1 MSSLTAAID
10 QEMKEHR
17 DARKN
22 SSGRRAESPLPGGRH
37 QSPTPNHL
45 GVGDGRV
52 RSTSRNSTGIP
63 FAMPKGVPASPRGSR
78 MSDAPYQYNSIA
90 GVSQGGKKDMKPR
103 AMSSVYG
110 SPSGFYNA
118 GNPRDRH
125 NSMSGA
131 YNRSKSGSPGPG
143 RSESPR
149 SRGPAMSTSE
159 AMRKMSES
167 AMTDSDS
174 ELAPPPKRKA
184 SDPIKGTTSAPGGG
198 VRLTTD
204 DDGDDGGDS
213 AAVESSDNDSGSSSD
228 WDDGWAGSSNNKSR
242 GRRRSRTESGGT
254 DRMGR
259 EIVTAQSL
267 FKTAKE
273 EGRDL
278 TASFMTRE
286 ERQEKLRQLN
296 GPTISIEGPD
306 GEKMVRR
313 KSTDVHP
320 HTSFDQDHSRIGT
333 PISSDAEDQMA
344 ELRSAQQMALQ
355 ITPIQSSPEAHRCV
369 RQIVRG
375 DYSQF
380 AQEADNGLRRQRVY
394 LVSTDLSDEAAY
406 ALEWT
411 IGTVLR
417 DGDTLLAVYAVDEEI
432 GVTTDALGAP
442 IAQGTTGVQEGAHL
456 KRTLSGHDGI
466 PQKTPLSSTIAA
478 AEADVSKMG
487 KAEKDRYQACVEVS
501 DRCVKLL
508 RKTRLQARVVVEV
521 FHCKSPKHMITE
533 VIDML
538 EPTLVILGS
547 RGRNALKGV
556 LLGSFSNYLVTKSSV
571 PVMVARKRL
580 RKHSKYK
587 RQNLRMSNVLTG
599 PGDKLANA
607 KID

>member
-22 SSGRRAESPLPGGRH
+22 SGGGRRAESPLPGGRH
-37 QSPTPNHL
+37 QSPAPGHL
-45 GVGDGRV
+45 GVDDGRV
-52 RSTSRNSTGIP
+52 RSRSRGSTGIP
-63 FAMPKGVPASPRGSR
+63 FAMPKSAPSSPRGAR
-78 MSDAPYQYNSIA
+78 MSGAAPYQSIA
-90 GVSQGGKKDMKPR
+90 SVSQGGPKPR

-110 SPSGFYNA
+110 TPSGILGPA
-118 GNPRDRH
+118 SPRDRH

-131 YNRSKSGSPGPG
+131 YNRSKSGSPGPE
-143 RSESPR
+143 RSASPR
-149 SRGPAMSTSE
+149 TRGPPMSTSE

-167 AMTDSDS
+167 AMTDSDG
-174 ELAPPPKRKA
+174 ELTAPPRRKA
-184 SDPIKGTTSAPGGG
+184 SDPAKGTTSAPGGG

-204 DDGDDGGDS
+204 DDGDDGDDGEDS

-228 WDDGWAGSSNNKSR
+228 WDDGWAPGSTKKSR
-242 GRRRSRTESGGT
+242 GRRRSRSESGGT

-320 HTSFDQDHSRIGT
+320 HTSFDQDNSRIST
-333 PISSDAEDQMA
+333 PISSDAEDHMA
-344 ELRSAQQMALQ
+344 ELRSAQQLALQ

-432 GVTTDALGAP
+432 GVATDGLGAP
-442 IAQGTTGVQEGAHL
+442 VAQGTTGLHEGAHL

-466 PQKTPLSSTIAA
+466 PQKNQLSSTIAA

>member
-1 MSSLTAAID
+1 
-10 QEMKEHR
+10 
-17 DARKN
+17 
-22 SSGRRAESPLPGGRH
+22 
-37 QSPTPNHL
+37 
-45 GVGDGRV
+45 
-52 RSTSRNSTGIP
+52 
-63 FAMPKGVPASPRGSR
+63 
-78 MSDAPYQYNSIA
+78 
-90 GVSQGGKKDMKPR
+90 
-103 AMSSVYG
+103 
-110 SPSGFYNA
+110 
-118 GNPRDRH
+118 
-125 NSMSGA
+125 
-131 YNRSKSGSPGPG
+131 
-143 RSESPR
+143 
-149 SRGPAMSTSE
+149 
-159 AMRKMSES
+159 MSES

-174 ELAPPPKRKA
+174 EYTAPPRRKA
-184 SDPIKGTTSAPGGG
+184 SDPARGTTSAPGGG

-204 DDGDDGGDS
+204 EDGDEAGEDS
-213 AAVESSDNDSGSSSD
+213 AAVESDNGSASSSD
-228 WDDGWAGSSNNKSR
+228 WDDGWATGSSNNKAR

-286 ERQEKLRQLN
+286 ERQEKLRKLN
-296 GPTISIEGPD
+296 GPTINVEGPD
-306 GEKMVRR
+306 GERTMVRR

-320 HTSFDQDHSRIGT
+320 HTSFDQDNSRM
-333 PISSDAEDQMA
+333 PSPMSSDAEDHLA
-344 ELRSAQQMALQ
+344 ELRSAQQLALQ

-380 AQEADNGLRRQRVY
+380 AQDADNGLRRQRVY
-394 LVSTDLSDEAAY
+394 LVSTDLSEEAAY

-417 DGDTLLAVYAVDEEI
+417 DGDTLLAVYAVDEEV

-442 IAQGTTGVQEGAHL
+442 IAQGTTGLQEGTHL

-466 PQKTPLSSTIAA
+466 PQTTPLSSTIAA
-478 AEADVSKMG
+478 AEADISKMG

>member
-22 SSGRRAESPLPGGRH
+22 SGGRRAESPLPGGRH
-37 QSPTPNHL
+37 LSPTPHHL
-45 GVGDGRV
+45 NTSTDRV
-52 RSTSRNSTGIP
+52 RSTSRSSTGIP
-63 FAMPKGVPASPRGSR
+63 FAMPKSAPSSPRGSR
-78 MSDAPYQYNSIA
+78 MSDATPYQFNSIA
-90 GVSQGGKKDMKPR
+90 SVAQPKPR

-110 SPSGFYNA
+110 TSPAFSG
-118 GNPRDRH
+118 GPRDRH

-131 YNRSKSGSPGPG
+131 YNRSKSGSPGAG
-143 RSESPR
+143 RSASPR
-149 SRGPAMSTSE
+149 TRGPPMSTSE

-174 ELAPPPKRKA
+174 EYAAPPRRKA
-184 SDPIKGTTSAPGGG
+184 SDPSRGTTSAPGGG

-204 DDGDDGGDS
+204 EDGDEAGEDS
-213 AAVESSDNDSGSSSD
+213 AAVESDNDSASSSD
-228 WDDGWAGSSNNKSR
+228 WDDGWAPGGSNNKAR

-273 EGRDL
+273 EGPYLKLDHDYSLILIPVGRDL

-286 ERQEKLRQLN
+286 ERQEKLRKLN
-296 GPTISIEGPD
+296 GPTINVEGPD
-306 GEKMVRR
+306 GERTMVRR

-320 HTSFDQDHSRIGT
+320 HTSFDQDNSRM
-333 PISSDAEDQMA
+333 PSPMSSDAEDHLA
-344 ELRSAQQMALQ
+344 ELRSAQQLALQ

-394 LVSTDLSDEAAY
+394 LVSTDLSEEAAY

-417 DGDTLLAVYAVDEEI
+417 DGDTLLAVYAVDEEV

-442 IAQGTTGVQEGAHL
+442 IAQGTTGLQEGTHL

-466 PQKTPLSSTIAA
+466 PQTPPLSSTIAA

-533 VIDML
+533 V
-538 EPTLVILGS
+538 VS
-547 RGRNALKGV
+547 RLKP
-556 LLGSFSNYLVTKSSV
+556 L
-571 PVMVARKRL
+571 
-580 RKHSKYK
+580 
-587 RQNLRMSNVLTG
+587 
-599 PGDKLANA
+599 
-607 KID
+607 

>member
-22 SSGRRAESPLPGGRH
+22 SDGSRRAESPLPGGRH
-37 QSPTPNHL
+37 ISPTPRRL
-45 GVGDGRV
+45 GTDNGGV
-52 RSTSRNSTGIP
+52 RSASRNSTGIP
-63 FAMPKGVPASPRGSR
+63 FAMPKGVPSSPRGSR
-78 MSDAPYQYNSIA
+78 MSDAAPFQSIA
-90 GVSQGGKKDMKPR
+90 SVSQGGSKPR

-110 SPSGFYNA
+110 TSSGLLA
-118 GNPRDRH
+118 SGNPRDRH
-125 NSMSGA
+125 NSMSGS
-131 YNRSKSGSPGPG
+131 YNRATSGSPGPR
-143 RSESPR
+143 RSASPR
-149 SRGPAMSTSE
+149 TRGPHMSTSE

-174 ELAPPPKRKA
+174 EFTAPPRRKA
-184 SDPIKGTTSAPGGG
+184 SDTAKGTTSAPGGG

-204 DDGDDGGDS
+204 DDGDDGDDGEDS

-228 WDDGWAGSSNNKSR
+228 WDDGWTPGSAAKKSR
-242 GRRRSRTESGGT
+242 GRRRSRSESGGT
-254 DRMGR
+254 DRLGR

-273 EGRDL
+273 EGALSLDNNTELSETNRATGRDL

-320 HTSFDQDHSRIGT
+320 HTSFDQDNSRVST
-333 PISSDAEDQMA
+333 PISSDAEDHMA
-344 ELRSAQQMALQ
+344 ELRSAQQLQLQ

-442 IAQGTTGVQEGAHL
+442 IVQGTTGLQEGVHL

-466 PQKTPLSSTIAA
+466 PQKTQLSSTIAA

-533 VIDML
+533 V
-538 EPTLVILGS
+538 VS
-547 RGRNALKGV
+547 HLKP
-556 LLGSFSNYLVTKSSV
+556 Y
-571 PVMVARKRL
+571 
-580 RKHSKYK
+580 
-587 RQNLRMSNVLTG
+587 
-599 PGDKLANA
+599 
-607 KID
+607 